1 MNETESMASVEES
14 DFEGIWYPTFVVDK
28 NQMFLSQQT
37 YLTTADLLQTTLVI
51 VISETP
57 FYIKNHQS
65 PITKKPEVI
74 FHNLL
79 FTIVCL
85 EIFGLVFMLFKLL
98 LIPVFEFIQARKNGH
113 RNGSIQPRN
122 SHDEDHEMKEE
133 GWVTKPEH
141 KH

>member
-1 MNETESMASVEES
+1 MASVEES
-14 DFEGIWYPTFVVDK
+14 EFEGIWYPTFVVDK

-85 EIFGLVFMLFKLL
+85 EIFGLVFLLFKLL
-98 LIPVFEFIQARKNGH
+98 LIPVFEYIQDRKNGH
-113 RNGSIQPRN
+113 GNGRIQPRN
-122 SHDEDHEMKEE
+122 IHVEEHARKEE
-133 GWVTKPEH
+133 RWATKPEH
-141 KH
+141 RH

>member
-1 MNETESMASVEES
+1 VNETEAMVSVDGSE
-14 DFEGIWYPTFVVDK
+14 FEGIWYPTFVVDK

-57 FYIKNHQS
+57 FYIKNHQA

-85 EIFGLVFMLFKLL
+85 EIFGLVFLLFKLL